1 MDAPRGDGAPE
12 TLWDVADRAGVPPPA
27 QTPKAQRAKYV
38 FDWFAQFLG
47 TMAGDAR
54 ALRRRDRLSERMVDD
69 HIAEARRQNVR

>member
-1 MDAPRGDGAPE
+1 
-12 TLWDVADRAGVPPPA
+12 V
-27 QTPKAQRAKYV
+27 KYV